1 MHDALAHLT
10 TEPINGSGAYLA
22 ANGRRLDNLF
32 MVGNVSRVLN
42 RLTVPF
48 YRSSV
53 RCELAPGDGDAGIR
67 HYASFRHSLDPIAA
81 VRPFTPPGWGSRFMP
96 VRVDHLLDWN
106 VHDLEHHLRH
116 PDVHVPIL
124 NRLLDFP
131 ITREQH
137 RDAVADLR
145 EVGRDGCVEVVDR
158 LRTQLRRARDLVTL
172 VDDPVAMIRVAT
184 QIHGL
189 TEEARAECR
198 RGGGS

>member
-22 ANGRRLDNLF
+22 AKGWRLDNLF
-32 MVGNVSRVLN
+32 MVANVSRVLH

-53 RCELAPGDGDAGIR
+53 RCEFAPGDGDAGIR

-81 VRPFTPPGWGSRFMP
+81 VRAFTPAGWGSRFMP
-96 VRVDHLLDWN
+96 VSVEHLLEWN
-106 VHDLEHHLRH
+106 VHGLEHHLRH

-131 ITREQH
+131 SPGNST
-137 RDAVADLR
+137 AMPWPTC
-145 EVGRDGCVEVVDR
+145 GRWDR
-158 LRTQLRRARDLVTL
+158 TAAWRWWTVSVRSSARRATWS
-172 VDDPVAMIRVAT
+172 PWPAT
-184 QIHGL
+184 
-189 TEEARAECR
+189 RWR
-198 RGGGS
+198 